1 MLHYEQLRDVADEGD
16 RMLDA
21 NDYSAKSVWFFLLAL
36 PIAIFTIDLWFP
48 LGVAVGVLYAVVM
61 VVTLLLPS
69 VKVVGYLAVM
79 MSLLVIA
86 GYVVS
91 DPGGIDWM
99 VIVNRLLSLFMI
111 WVTAWLVCLARRRGV
126 KLDDLKEVI
135 KELNHQNDLILM
147 SVSEGIL
154 GLDVNGMILSVNP
167 AAARMLGWQPDE
179 LVGQSFHQLLHDANP
194 HLPCCDEQGCAVLNC
209 IQHRIASCGNE
220 QRILRKDGSVFP
232 VAYSVTPVTDEVDAM
247 AMVVTFQDI
256 SERYRAEN
264 ELRRYQ
270 SIVAICDD
278 HMSVIGPDY
287 HYLAVNE
294 AYLSAHQQSREK
306 IVGHSVAQLLGE
318 EVFDQRVKERLDRCF
333 RGEVVRYS
341 DWFVFPRGG
350 ERYMAVNYYPCV
362 GEDGYTVSSIVVT
375 SRDITAQKRVE
386 MELEQSERQ
395 FRSIFDNAPLGMAL
409 LDKGLQPFVSNNVFT
424 DFFGYA
430 PAQLVSHSV
439 LELVFHADAP
449 AAAEEFSALC
459 SGQVDSYST
468 EKRFVRNGGSIVWGA
483 LTASSIRGEEGA
495 RICGVIMVEDITAR
509 KEAEERIRH
518 QAQYDALTELPNRRH
533 FDEVLEVEWGR
544 GMRAGSALSVL
555 MIDIDEFKSYN
566 DFYGH
571 AAGDDCLVSVAGAMF
586 GVLQRPADHIARYGG
601 EEFVVLL
608 PESGLEAARHIA
620 EQIRARVE
628 SLALAHAASSSG
640 EHVTV
645 SIGCASTVPATAS
658 TARALLRDADE
669 NLYLAKKSGRNRV
682 C

>member
-1 MLHYEQLRDVADEGD
+1 
-16 RMLDA
+16 
-21 NDYSAKSVWFFLLAL
+21 
-36 PIAIFTIDLWFP
+36 
-48 LGVAVGVLYAVVM
+48 
-61 VVTLLLPS
+61 
-69 VKVVGYLAVM
+69 
-79 MSLLVIA
+79 
-86 GYVVS
+86 
-91 DPGGIDWM
+91 
-99 VIVNRLLSLFMI
+99 
-111 WVTAWLVCLARRRGV
+111 
-126 KLDDLKEVI
+126 
-135 KELNHQNDLILM
+135 
-147 SVSEGIL
+147 
-154 GLDVNGMILSVNP
+154 
-167 AAARMLGWQPDE
+167 
-179 LVGQSFHQLLHDANP
+179 
-194 HLPCCDEQGCAVLNC
+194 
-209 IQHRIASCGNE
+209 
-220 QRILRKDGSVFP
+220 
-232 VAYSVTPVTDEVDAM
+232 
-247 AMVVTFQDI
+247 
-256 SERYRAEN
+256 
-264 ELRRYQ
+264 
-270 SIVAICDD
+270 
-278 HMSVIGPDY
+278 
-287 HYLAVNE
+287 
-294 AYLSAHQQSREK
+294 
-306 IVGHSVAQLLGE
+306 
-318 EVFDQRVKERLDRCF
+318 
-333 RGEVVRYS
+333 
-341 DWFVFPRGG
+341 
-350 ERYMAVNYYPCV
+350 V

-468 EKRFVRNGGSIVWGA
+468 EKRFVRKGGSIVWGA